1 LFVGLLGVRPLDK
14 ARALGD
20 QSACGCRNR
29 GRHDQRGSKAHTMAD
44 CHSGSQQVQA
54 TQAAA
59 YLAPIGQWGGAR
71 EVLLKNAI
79 GAL

>member
-1 LFVGLLGVRPLDK
+1 
-14 ARALGD
+14 
-20 QSACGCRNR
+20 
-29 GRHDQRGSKAHTMAD
+29 MAD